1 MMWFQEASMSAM
13 CCAIMNTQASASD
26 IRRESE
32 LFRAAQLELD
42 RHKWFLSEKAGCD
55 MGQAAIKN
63 WKCKHWWS
71 WCRARLVEHLSGTKY
86 WSELDQHDYDL
97 INREFHPNRKLV
109 EAIFDRVKLGGH
121 YGENLGIILWAQAA
135 GHNMKE
141 VDEILK
147 LIDINSKRL
156 EFFLEL

>member
-1 MMWFQEASMSAM
+1 MSA
-13 CCAIMNTQASASD
+13 ASCTVSHATTAQTSD

-55 MGQAAIKN
+55 MGQAAIMN

-97 INREFHPNRKLV
+97 INRDFHPNRKLV
-109 EAIFDRVKLGGH
+109 EDIFERVKMGGCQ
-121 YGENLGIILWAQAA
+121 GENLGIILWAQKE
-135 GHNMKE
+135 GHKMKE

-147 LIDINSKRL
+147 LIDINSRRI
-156 EFFLEL
+156 EFFLDL

>member
-1 MMWFQEASMSAM
+1 MSAM
-13 CCAIMNTQASASD
+13 CCAITNTQASSSD

-55 MGQAAIKN
+55 LGQAAIKN

-86 WSELDQHDYDL
+86 WS
-97 INREFHPNRKLV
+97 
-109 EAIFDRVKLGGH
+109 
-121 YGENLGIILWAQAA
+121 
-135 GHNMKE
+135 
-141 VDEILK
+141 
-147 LIDINSKRL
+147 
-156 EFFLEL
+156 